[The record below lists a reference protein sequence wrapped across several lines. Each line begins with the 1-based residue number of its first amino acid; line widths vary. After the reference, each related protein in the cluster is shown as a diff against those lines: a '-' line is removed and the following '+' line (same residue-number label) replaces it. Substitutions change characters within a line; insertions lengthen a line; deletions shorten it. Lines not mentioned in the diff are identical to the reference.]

1 MGGNKE
7 SQWVL
12 VGRNEEA
19 SVSVSVFKLA
29 TFFVALTT
37 LCIKLNQVSSLNTGN
52 FICKCPLNLNWPIL
66 MGGRTERE
74 SLALIKITC

>member
-1 MGGNKE
+1 MGGMRKP
-7 SQWVL
+7 QFQFL
-12 VGRNEEA
+12 YLF
-19 SVSVSVFKLA
+19 VFKLA
-29 TFFVALTT
+29 TFSVALTT

-66 MGGRTERE
+66 LGGRIERE